1 MELDFSKLEAISYR
15 GFYGAEARTQKDKL
29 IEQGYTIV
37 EDAET
42 PFTAVGEQSAI
53 NTTPPPASPLERKL
67 EPFAG
72 VDSSRNYRALYR
84 AACNFHERHNPPLV
98 EAEYW
103 KNHTPGIDDIPQAEL
118 DYWEDVAED
127 MSATA
132 SDLHQDPF
140 LMGLLMAIFE
150 ELEREYRAKKE
161 SCLS

>member
-1 MELDFSKLEAISYR
+1 MELDFNKLDTISYR
-15 GFYGAEARTQKDKL
+15 GFHGAEARAQKDKL

-37 EDAET
+37 EDVEM
-42 PFTAVGEQSAI
+42 PFTAVEEQNAI
-53 NTTPPPASPLERKL
+53 NSMPPPKSPLERKL
-67 EPFAG
+67 EPFTG

-103 KNHTPGIDDIPQAEL
+103 KNHTPGIDDTPQAEL
-118 DYWEDVAED
+118 DYWANVAED

-140 LMGLLMAIFE
+140 LIGLLMAIFE